1 MLEAAPTSKF
11 VSKQIRHISKIKDD
25 KDARKY
31 NKGSGNSISQLHQSQ
46 HSLKIP
52 SVNNSTNTLD
62 DITSDYEYG
71 LEEGEEFFVEES
83 KAIVAIIE
91 IEGYS
96 ALISSL
102 SKNDTVSAQL
112 IGRSLEVYYLKI
124 MNVVTEHSGDVV
136 KIMGDSIYC
145 AWRLP
150 QDTKQYSEIF
160 YQVFTLVVLVC
171 VMCRDIIKESEI
183 WALEDIAEEYA
194 GMKLCAKYGI
204 GSGEY
209 KDLLLGV
216 RGFRRENCFSGL
228 AYREAINN
236 LSLAKSSEII
246 VSKLLADKTKYLLSN
261 FDISFNDCQ
270 SSSDVYAAISNSTI
284 DVSKMQTLGNQL
296 SPLIMYADESEEF
309 SNSLIESYISDGGY
323 NLLKSLKKQKKHVMM
338 FSGVWVQ
345 NVYVCVHIK
354 TTMPM
359 GDQSV
364 ENYRDLQRYFEVF
377 LKGTRKFGMSFH
389 KMMIL
394 QNMDIMMIA
403 SSTESMTDPILV
415 ASKMTV
421 HCYEQLALKTNYVK
435 LTMGITS
442 GKSYEGFLQGV
453 DRSDYRV
460 VASSLHQIKALVM
473 LEMPAI
479 IVTSEIYD
487 SCRQTPFGALFSRAE
502 DFTIY
507 KDLYK
512 ISYTSGPKL
521 RRKSTLTGQNLEAAS
536 LKDYSKKI
544 QSILSDIEAGNP
556 RTLVLEGPQGMGKSL
571 LLQLIRKISTK
582 YKSVLCSATAIE
594 NETFH
599 HPLFPFVTLIPQ
611 ILQAVDDFNVRP
623 STLLKPTE
631 EVEKVRKPSRGSV
644 LDSHKG
650 DREAEAMRKLTKI
663 VGKKRNSIIDRI
675 KVKFGIGAN
684 KGKVKPEPAAQKK
697 GRFSATVSQPDVDIV
712 AKIRKILENAGE
724 SPEACLPL
732 FNTVVQPNIE
742 DTPETSRIGPDGRT
756 MLLSALL
763 ALVILTSAPC
773 VDWRMKLI
781 TTVRDMPQTETIELQ
796 GLSTKDMDYQLRI
809 QFRMWCQHIS
819 KDIVES
825 LKVFTDGRPTYVDGL
840 IPYLKWNNQITVKN
854 NELVRY
860 EQSGSDELLPNDI
873 ESLFDWQYTTLNSKE
888 FQRFVR
894 LASVVGKEFSLEEV
908 AALIHD
914 GREKETVNRLVNL
927 IKVYDYHEIFQ
938 PKEFTYYKGPNY
950 PFEKYYS
957 FTNPEFRDM
966 IYDKYLAASERQAV
980 HLKLVRFYEKCL
992 TADNEPTFIPII
1004 CYHYQFAGV
1013 YDRDSVLQNIRYM
1026 VMLGNFLCFTA
1037 ESYKEVIELY
1047 TQMEKTIEE
1056 HNLEDILGPN
1066 VRSEIHI
1073 RLGHA
1078 FSHGL
1083 PHEINR
1089 IQSLRQ
1095 LMIAINLLDYKWP
1108 HTESEWWGLFVM
1120 EIIVWRWS
1128 HMYKF
1133 FAGNKKKNKKSFS
1146 FKAKRFLGDL
1156 FGFDTYYINSR
1167 RERLEHLQPILEN
1180 MSRNLYDSDARLR
1193 DQIGCDLLVL
1203 NNSFRLGLYHSS
1215 EPKLLISLAIKLWFA
1230 GNRYFAKQFANA
1242 IKSEDLDSQTYSVGS
1257 LFWTASGRWD
1267 LAEEWAEIGM
1277 SLSQKTGEFNDWLL
1291 CSKQLSFMHMYN
1303 GHFRDALALEEARRR
1318 ESELNGNIDGVRS
1331 AEAAAICIKI
1341 LCGSLED
1348 ASDAHARMKLIYREV
1363 NPALR
1368 AHYQA
1373 IFAHIELAND
1383 SLDGSL
1389 DSIERCTEL
1398 MPRVHYSNNQMF
1410 IPLLLSCLAL
1420 FTILEKTKKTKND
1433 KLRESLST
1441 NLISLESKK
1450 SAGITRT
1457 STNTS
1462 KKPVIRQNST
1472 MSRMSKHQGAP
1483 PRTDM
1488 IVRTQ
1493 RNSKGEIVFHYQQ
1506 SKTPGQRKNST
1517 TATGFQLLGIKNE
1530 LGPIQQRVKTLTQSV
1545 LAKIG
1550 PFGGHCIS
1558 EPITLLYKCL
1568 LKSIEPSSIE
1578 SQALGSEGPAALR
1591 SWVQNRLKQGKSDM
1605 KLMVAIVAVKTWVCG
1620 NESLE
1625 YTSDLN
1631 LGMSLLAE
1639 IGIEGS
1645 NII

>member
-1 MLEAAPTSKF
+1 MLEAVPTSKF
-11 VSKQIRHISKIKDD
+11 VAKQIRHISKVKED
-25 KDARKY
+25 KREARKY

-46 HSLKIP
+46 NSLKIQ

-62 DITSDYEYG
+62 DISSDYEFG
-71 LEEGEEFFVEES
+71 LEEGEEVFVEES

-112 IGRSLEVYYLKI
+112 IGRSLEVYFLKI
-124 MNVVTEHSGDVV
+124 MNVVTENGGDVV
-136 KIMGDSIYC
+136 KIMGDSIFC
-145 AWRLP
+145 AWRLSP
-150 QDTKQYSEIF
+150 DTKIYSEIF
-160 YQVFTLVVLVC
+160 FQVFSLVVLVC

-183 WALEDIAEEYA
+183 WALEDISDEYA

-204 GSGEY
+204 GTGEY

-216 RGFRRENCFSGL
+216 RGFRRENCFSGN
-228 AYREAINN
+228 AYKEAMHN
-236 LSLAKSSEII
+236 LSVASTSEIA
-246 VSKLLADKTKYLLSN
+246 VTKDFADRTKHILN
-261 FDISFNDCQ
+261 TFDITFVECNNSPAVCTVI
-270 SSSDVYAAISNSTI
+270 SDSAI
-284 DVSKMQTLGNQL
+284 DVSKMQYLGQQVSSFVMYSEETEDYS
-296 SPLIMYADESEEF
+296 SPLIET
-309 SNSLIESYISDGGY
+309 YISDGGY
-323 NLLKSLKKQKKHVMM
+323 NLLKLLKKQKKQVMM
-338 FSGVWVQ
+338 FSGVWVEI
-345 NVYVCVHIK
+345 VYVCIHIK
-354 TTMPM
+354 TTLAA
-359 GDQSV
+359 GEQTA
-364 ENYRDLQRYFEVF
+364 ENHRDLQRYLEVI
-377 LKGTRKFGMSFH
+377 LRATRKFGMLFH

-394 QNMDIMMIA
+394 QNMDIMMIVT
-403 SSTESMTDPILV
+403 SSESLADPILS
-415 ASKMTV
+415 ASKMTIY
-421 HCYEQLALKTNYVK
+421 CYEQLAMKTKYVK

-453 DRSDYRV
+453 HRSDYRV
-460 VASSLHQIKALVM
+460 VASSLHHIKALV
-473 LEMPAI
+473 LLDIPGI
-479 IVTSEIYD
+479 IVTSDIYEFC
-487 SCRQTPFGALFSRAE
+487 SKNSFGAFFRIA
-502 DFTIY
+502 DDIPAY
-507 KDLYK
+507 RDLYK
-512 ISYTSGPKL
+512 IIYPPGPEL
-521 RRKSTLTGQNLEAAS
+521 RRQSTLTGQNLEALS

-544 QSILSDIEAGNP
+544 QGILQDMDAGNP
-556 RTLVLEGPQGMGKSL
+556 RTLVLEGPQA
-571 LLQLIRKISTK
+571 
-582 YKSVLCSATAIE
+582 VE
-594 NETFH
+594 
-599 HPLFPFVTLIPQ
+599 
-611 ILQAVDDFNVRP
+611 ILQAVDDLHAHP
-623 STLLKPTE
+623 PLLKPNE
-631 EVEKVRKPSRGSV
+631 PNENVKKPFRGSI
-644 LDSHKG
+644 LETHKG
-650 DREAEAMRKLTKI
+650 DKETEAMRKLTKL
-663 VGKKRNSIIDRI
+663 VGKRRKSIIQRI
-675 KVKFGIGAN
+675 KVKFGIGAS
-684 KGKVKPEPAAQKK
+684 KGKVKPEQLHQRK
-697 GRFSATVSQPDVDIV
+697 GRFSSTIIQPDVDIV
-712 AKIRKILENAGE
+712 SKIRKILVNAGE
-724 SPEACLPL
+724 NPEASLPL
-732 FNTVVQPNIE
+732 FNTVVQPNID
-742 DTPETSRIGPDGRT
+742 DTSETAKIGPDGRT

-763 ALVILTSAPC
+763 ALVILTSAPSI
-773 VDWRMKLI
+773 DWRMKLI
-781 TTVRDMPQTETIELQ
+781 NTVRDMPQTETIELQ
-796 GLSTKDMDYQLRI
+796 GLSTKDLDYQLKL
-809 QFRMWCQHIS
+809 QFRMWSQHIG

-825 LKVFTDGRPTYVDGL
+825 LKVFTDGTSHLISGRPTYVDCL
-840 IPYLKWNNQITVKN
+840 IPYIKWNNQITVVN
-854 NELVRY
+854 NQLVRKSSA
-860 EQSGSDELLPNDI
+860 ETEELLPEDI
-873 ESLFDWQYTTLNSKE
+873 ESLFNWQYNTINSKE

-908 AALIHD
+908 AALIHE
-914 GREKETVNRLVNL
+914 GREAETMNRLINL
-927 IKVYDYHEIFQ
+927 IKVFDYHELFQ
-938 PKEFTYYKGPNY
+938 PKEFGSYRGPNY
-950 PFEKYYS
+950 PFEKYFT

-966 IYDKYLAASERQAV
+966 IYEKHLAVSDRQAV

-992 TADNEPTFIPII
+992 TSENETTFIPII

-1013 YDRDSVLQNIRYM
+1013 YDRDSILQNIRYM
-1026 VMLGNFLCFTA
+1026 VMLGNFLCFSA

-1078 FSHGL
+1078 YSHGL

-1108 HTESEWWGLFVM
+1108 HKESEWWGLFVT

-1128 HMYKF
+1128 HVYNF
-1133 FAGNKKKNKKSFS
+1133 FAGHKKKNKKSIS
-1146 FKAKRFLGDL
+1146 FKVKRYLGDL
-1156 FGFDTYYINSR
+1156 FGFDAYYINSK

-1203 NNSFRLGLYHSS
+1203 NNSFRLGQYHKS
-1215 EPKLLISLAIKLWFA
+1215 EPKLLIALAIKLWFA
-1230 GNRYFAKQFANA
+1230 GNRYFAKQFANS

-1277 SLSQKTGEFNDWLL
+1277 TLSQKTGEFNDWLL
-1291 CSKQLSFMHMYN
+1291 CSKQLSFMHLYN
-1303 GHFRDALALEEARRR
+1303 GQFRDALALEESRRK

-1331 AEAAAICIKI
+1331 AEAAAICVKI
-1341 LCGSLED
+1341 LCGSMED
-1348 ASDAHARMKLIYREV
+1348 ASDAHARMKLVYRDV

-1389 DSIERCTEL
+1389 DSIERCAEL

-1410 IPLLLSCLAL
+1410 IPLLLACLAL
-1420 FTILEKTKKTKND
+1420 FSVLEKSKKSKSEKIRD
-1433 KLRESLST
+1433 SLST
-1441 NLISLESKK
+1441 NLMTSEMKK
-1450 SAGITRT
+1450 TAGLSRT
-1457 STNTS
+1457 STEVS
-1462 KKPVIRQNST
+1462 KKPMKRQNS
-1472 MSRMSKHQGAP
+1472 SMSKQTSAP
-1483 PRTDM
+1483 QKTDM

-1506 SKTPGQRKNST
+1506 SKNQPARKNST

-1530 LGPIQQRVKTLTQSV
+1530 LSPVHQRVKTLAQAV

-1558 EPITLLYKCL
+1558 EPITLLYKAL
-1568 LKSIEPSSIE
+1568 LRSIEPSSRE
-1578 SQALGSEGPAALR
+1578 SQGLSNEGPAALR

-1605 KLMVAIVAVKTWVCG
+1605 KLMLAIVAVKTWVCG